1 MNIRT
6 LVQII
11 LNRTCYYPVEIPATG
26 FHSIS
31 NSSRRYLNRELDGVS
46 DPIYIPYGFAFGEE
60 TFTKAY
66 VSKHITYIIYRT

>member
-1 MNIRT
+1 M
-6 LVQII
+6 
-11 LNRTCYYPVEIPATG
+11 PATG

-31 NSSRRYLNRELDGVS
+31 NSSRRYLNRELDGAS

-66 VSKHITYIIYRT
+66 VSKYNTIYV